1 MKFRSLV
8 VAFASALLVGMTACA
23 PPTTT
28 PTETSTVDVTF
39 GPDQGTTRELPRCD
53 GVAQTFTAGRS
64 GQLDKVSLHVSRS
77 GPVRVQVLVEIT
89 TLDGMGHPTANVLG
103 SGTYDLLTAGLI
115 DIELDVAAPVVAG
128 TGYAMTVRDP
138 TFCMDGGLALGAVP
152 STYDGGQQLVTSGDP
167 VTWSSVDDS
176 ELVFRTWVR

>member
-64 GQLDKVSLHVSRS
+64 GQLDKVSLHGAAPAPFGA
-77 GPVRVQVLVEIT
+77 GPGRDHDPRRHGPPDRERARIGNVRPA
-89 TLDGMGHPTANVLG
+89 HR
-103 SGTYDLLTAGLI
+103 GLI
-115 DIELDVAAPVVAG
+115 DIELDVARTRVAV
-128 TGYAMTVRDP
+128 TGYAIV
-138 TFCMDGGLALGAVP
+138 
-152 STYDGGQQLVTSGDP
+152 
-167 VTWSSVDDS
+167 
-176 ELVFRTWVR
+176 